1 MRYIRLIIIAL
12 SIAIFSVQAF
22 DGARF
27 DHKDWYLACDNTG
40 TCRAAGYAPAGL
52 GYGMAMMFRREA
64 GPATQITAKLFL
76 QLHDEQA
83 LPASVTLLIDNQDL
97 GPIYTDKT
105 SQLSAMQVQALLAVV
120 TTNAVIEVGAGKQR
134 WRISNN
140 GASAVFRKMDEY
152 QGRSNTPFAVVAKGK
167 QSENEVPPAKVPPSL
182 TVQTPQSN
190 AVTLE
195 IGSSAYNEVLQLLT
209 TNVSASELDFEL
221 QSASLET
228 AKLGEGKR
236 FIGACWLMAYNALC
250 NHWLADKNS
259 PNQLVALDSDGFYID
274 GMARQDRKGRGYG
287 DCWENQAWVF
297 DGQSMVPTLISST
310 GPCRGIAGGIDPM
323 PTYITDVTFSSKH

>member
-1 MRYIRLIIIAL
+1 
-12 SIAIFSVQAF
+12 
-22 DGARF
+22 
-27 DHKDWYLACDNTG
+27 
-40 TCRAAGYAPAGL
+40 
-52 GYGMAMMFRREA
+52 
-64 GPATQITAKLFL
+64 
-76 QLHDEQA
+76 
-83 LPASVTLLIDNQDL
+83 
-97 GPIYTDKT
+97 
-105 SQLSAMQVQALLAVV
+105 
-120 TTNAVIEVGAGKQR
+120 
-134 WRISNN
+134 
-140 GASAVFRKMDEY
+140 
-152 QGRSNTPFAVVAKGK
+152 K

-182 TVQTPQSN
+182 TVQAPLSN

-209 TNVSASELDFEL
+209 TNVPASELDFEL

-228 AKLGEGKR
+228 AELGQGKR

-250 NHWLADKNS
+250 NHWLADKNG

-287 DCWENQAWVF
+287 DCWESQAWVF

-323 PTYITDVTFSSKH
+323 PTYITDVTFPSKQ